1 MILKVVIFY
10 ALQSADAVK
19 RNIKSVPLMNR
30 ILTLEENPTVN
41 TLDNL
46 LDGIT
51 SKITD
56 TDD

>member
-30 ILTLEENPTVN
+30 ILNAWRESHCKY
-41 TLDNL
+41 
-46 LDGIT
+46 IR
-51 SKITD
+51 
-56 TDD
+56 